1 MRITIAAVLAAAMLT
16 LTACGDSD
24 NSGAEMPWGRD
35 ESSKT
40 KSTQSE
46 AESSAAESK
55 ITDSSDAETPWGKA
69 ENSSS
74 ESEIDG
80 TYLSFDGL
88 IYNND
93 FGLSADELI
102 NKAKTQYINLQMRTK
117 SPKELADAEAGLIK
131 LENGRFSC
139 LFSKSNMNKCE
150 LSGSFKLD
158 DDKVKFNYEKYV
170 VTTYGNQGAGFGTL
184 IKDKSEAY
192 NDPKINEFQA
202 GTDDDAGKALDAL
215 NVSETYFKLIGPGK
229 YYRAGPMEF
238 NARRIPPATGFVPSL
253 DLLELAMS
261 GAKFASAELLEKH
274 GDFLCGDTVGW
285 TIDGVYESGKSFTVS
300 LDPQAILD
308 DCDPVFSDK
317 EHFSYLLESG
327 AKGLGSTEMT
337 KVEFSDGKWKW
348 ISSEGKTL
356 STGTYSESSIHKGFI
371 VITAANGEEN
381 RLSGNEYLF
390 IDDSGIYYPT
400 AVKIE

>member
-1 MRITIAAVLAAAMLT
+1 MRKAIAAVLAAAMLA

-24 NSGAEMPWGRD
+24 NSGAETPWGRD
-35 ESSKT
+35 KSSKT
-40 KSTQSE
+40 ESTQSE
-46 AESSAAESK
+46 AESSTAESK
-55 ITDSSDAETPWGKA
+55 VTDSSDAEMPWGKA

-93 FGLSADELI
+93 YGLSADELI
-102 NKAKTQYINLQMRTK
+102 NKAKTQYRNLRMRADT
-117 SPKELADAEAGLIK
+117 PKELADAEAGLIK

-170 VTTYGNQGAGFGTL
+170 VTWYAKPGNL
-184 IKDKSEAY
+184 EKLDE
-192 NDPKINEFQA
+192 PEINEFQA
-202 GTDDDAGKALDAL
+202 GTEDECGKALDVL
-215 NVSETYFKLIGPGK
+215 NGSGTYFKLIGPLK
-229 YYRAGPMEF
+229 FYLNDPTNYDM
-238 NARRIPPATGFVPSL
+238 RRIPPATSCVPSIDLL
-253 DLLELAMS
+253 DLAKS

-285 TIDGVYESGKSFTVS
+285 TIDGGYESGKSFTVS
-300 LDPQAILD
+300 LDPQAIID
-308 DCDPVFSDK
+308 DCDPVYYDK
-317 EHFSYLLESG
+317 EMIRDRFT
-327 AKGLGSTEMT
+327 KGPKGIGSTDMT
-337 KVEFSDGKWKW
+337 KVEFSNGKWKW
-348 ISSEGKTL
+348 ISSEGETL

-390 IDDSGIYYPT
+390 IDDSGIYYPA